1 MIAKP
6 KFPTP
11 NHEVL
16 PMEYTSRLSALV
28 DEKHA
33 KRYLMPGNLVAASKP
48 TAVTVIVGSGVALC
62 LWDSVKGI
70 GGANHVLLPE
80 GSEQD
85 GNVMRYANVAN
96 EALLRQLLELGAS
109 LPQLR
114 AKLFGGSQPLV
125 TFGNTADCLGNR
137 NVEAGL
143 NFLRD
148 KGIRIAEKEV
158 GGTRA
163 RKVIFQ
169 TDDGR
174 AWSQQI

>member
-1 MIAKP
+1 MMAKS
-6 KFPTP
+6 KFPAP

-16 PMEYTSRLSALV
+16 PMEFAPRLSTVL

-33 KRYLMPGNLVAASKP
+33 KRFLMPGHLVVCAKP
-48 TAVTVIVGSGVALC
+48 TAITAIVGSGVSLC
-62 LWDSVKGI
+62 LWDSLKGI
-70 GGANHVLLPE
+70 GGANHVLMPE
-80 GSEQD
+80 GTDQD
-85 GNVMRYANVAN
+85 QNVMRYANLAN

-109 LPQLR
+109 LPQLKAR
-114 AKLFGGSQPLV
+114 LFGGSQPLV
-125 TFGNTADCLGNR
+125 TFGNSEDCLGNR
-137 NVEAGL
+137 NVEVGL